1 MFTSFCPMMHGF
13 QMGSNDDWFSNGE
26 QCCMIFKWGAMLHG
40 FQMGSNDAWFSNG
53 EQ

>member
-1 MFTSFCPMMHGF
+1 MVFKWGAVMHGF
-13 QMGSNDDWFSNGE
+13 QMGSNDGFEMGSND
-26 QCCMIFKWGAMLHG
+26 G